1 MSAETRD
8 SIFLRDAGAVIIN
21 QPRRGHRFTIDSVL
35 LADFCRIKRAD
46 RILEPGAGTGIVSIL
61 LAKKFPSASFTAVE
75 VQPELAHLCR
85 RNVSE
90 NDLTGRIWVIQADI
104 TDLGSAGLRGRFD
117 AIVANPPYT
126 RAGAGRRS
134 PLHERRAARQDMA
147 GSIEVWLDLSRFLKN
162 GGRYF
167 LVFPASR
174 LGELVGLMRERRLE
188 PKRLCLVHPYLERP
202 ASLVLVEAVK
212 SAGVGLEVL
221 PPLILHEGAG
231 YSDELRRIYGL

>member
-1 MSAETRD
+1 MSVETRD
-8 SIFLRDAGAVIIN
+8 SIFLRDAGTVIIN

-75 VQPELAHLCR
+75 VQPELAYLCR

-90 NDLTGRIWVIQADI
+90 NGLNGRICVIQADVA
-104 TDLGSAGLRGRFD
+104 DLESAGFRGRFD

-134 PLHERRAARQDMA
+134 PLHERRTARQDAA
-147 GSIEVWLDLSRFLKN
+147 GAIEAWLDLGRFLKN
-162 GGRYF
+162 RGRYF
-167 LVFPASR
+167 LVFPSSR
-174 LGELVGLMRERRLE
+174 LGELVALMRERRLE
-188 PKRLCLVHPYLERP
+188 PKRLRLIHPYLERP
-202 ASLVLVEAVK
+202 APLVLVEAVK